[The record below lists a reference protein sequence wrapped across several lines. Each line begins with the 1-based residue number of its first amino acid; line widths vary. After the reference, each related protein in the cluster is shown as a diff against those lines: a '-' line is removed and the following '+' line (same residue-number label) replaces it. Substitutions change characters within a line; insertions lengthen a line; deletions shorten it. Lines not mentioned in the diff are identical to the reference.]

1 MSADR
6 GEDTNVVRPAGEAR
20 GTTKGLTGAH
30 ARFCGFGWRPLGR
43 REEVISDLDLSFSP
57 GEIVLLAGGSGA
69 GKSTVLRAL
78 AGLLGDAVPGDRTGT
93 VEVDAPAGML
103 LQNPEDSLVAATI
116 GREVAFGPENLA
128 LPRDEIWRRV
138 HDGLAQVGLRYDV
151 ERPTSAL
158 SGGELQRLALAGV
171 LAIRPGLLLLDEPT
185 SMLDDETSGRVRR
198 CVLDVARAAGAT
210 TVVVEHR
217 IGPWLPHCDRVVVLE
232 RGRVIADTTPG
243 KFTAEH
249 TERMLQAGVWMP
261 GAPDP
266 APAAVD
272 AAWVTPDHTGPQLRA
287 DSLRVDLSVRSLQG
301 TSTHRALDGAST
313 ALHPGRVTALVG
325 PSGAGKSTLLAAFAG
340 LLRPTQGTIE
350 GASPPFARRRSKAL
364 AAAAGFVPQN
374 PEHGFLRTT
383 VRDEVACTATA
394 LGRSVDLDGLL
405 ALMRLEHL
413 AGANPFQLSG
423 GEQRRLAVLAALA
436 HRPGTVLLDEPTVGQ
451 DRHTWA
457 AVTGWALAARDAGAT
472 VGVATHDAALILRS
486 DTVIQLKNGEAV
498 G

>member
-1 MSADR
+1 
-6 GEDTNVVRPAGEAR
+6 VRPAGEGR
-20 GTTKGLTGAH
+20 GASGAH

-43 REEVISDLDLSFSP
+43 REEVVTGLDLSFSP

-69 GKSTVLRAL
+69 GKSTLLRAM
-78 AGLLGDAVPGDRTGT
+78 AGLLGEAVPGEQTGS
-93 VEVDAPAGML
+93 VEVDTRSGLL
-103 LQNPEDSLVAATI
+103 LQNPADSIVAATI

-128 LPRDEIWRRV
+128 LPREEIWCRV
-138 HDGLAQVGLRYDV
+138 HDGLARVGLRYDV
-151 ERPTSAL
+151 QRPTSAL

-185 SMLDDETSGRVRR
+185 SMLDDDTAENVRH
-198 CVLDVARAAGAT
+198 CVLQAARAVGAT

-232 RGRVIADTTPG
+232 QGRVIADTTPG
-243 KFTAEH
+243 DFTAQH
-249 TERMLQAGVWMP
+249 TRRMLDAGVWMP
-261 GAPDP
+261 DAPDP
-266 APAAVD
+266 TPAAVEPE
-272 AAWVTPDHTGPQLRA
+272 WVTPGAPGPVLRA
-287 DSLRVDLSVRSLQG
+287 ESLRVELTVRSLQG
-301 TSTHRALDGAST
+301 STTHRALDRAST
-313 ALHPGRVTALVG
+313 TLHPGHLSALVG

-340 LLRPTQGTIE
+340 VLPATDGAVE
-350 GASPPFARRRSKAL
+350 GADPPFARRRSKAL

-383 VRDEVACTATA
+383 VADEIACTAA
-394 LGRSVDLDGLL
+394 VLGRSVDVDGLL
-405 ALMRLEHL
+405 ALMRLDHL

-436 HRPGTVLLDEPTVGQ
+436 HRPGVVLLDEPTVGQ

-457 AVTGWALAARDAGAT
+457 AVAGWALSARDAGAT
-472 VGVATHDAALILRS
+472 VGVATHDRALIRRA
-486 DTVIQLKNGEAV
+486 DPVIQLKDGEVV

>member
-1 MSADR
+1 MR
-6 GEDTNVVRPAGEAR
+6 PGGEGS
-20 GTTKGLTGAH
+20 GTTRTGAAH
-30 ARFCGFGWRPLGR
+30 AELRGFGWRPLGR
-43 REEVISDLDLSFSP
+43 REEVISGLDLSFSA
-57 GEIVLLAGGSGA
+57 GQFVLLAGGSGA

-78 AGLLGDAVPGDRTGT
+78 AGLLGEAVPGEQTGT
-93 VEVDAPAGML
+93 VEVSAASGML
-103 LQNPEDSLVAATI
+103 LQNPADSLVAATI

-128 LPRDEIWRRV
+128 LPRDEIWQRV
-138 HDGLAQVGLRYDV
+138 HECLSQVGLAYDAS
-151 ERPTSAL
+151 RSTSAL

-185 SMLDDETSGRVRR
+185 SMLDDDTADQVRR
-198 CVLDVARAAGAT
+198 CVVDAARATGAT

-232 RGRVIADTTPG
+232 RGQVVADTTPSA
-243 KFTAEH
+243 FTAEH
-249 TERMLQAGVWMP
+249 TPRMLNAGVWMP

-266 APAAVD
+266 TPVAVD
-272 AAWVTPDHTGPQLRA
+272 PGWVTPDRPGSALQA
-287 DSLRVDLSVRSLQG
+287 ESLQVDLSVRSLQG
-301 TSTHRALDGAST
+301 NVSHRALDGATT
-313 ALHPGRVTALVG
+313 ALQPGELTSFVG

-340 LLRPTQGTIE
+340 MLRPSG
-350 GASPPFARRRSKAL
+350 GAITGAEPPFARRRSKDL
-364 AAAAGFVPQN
+364 AVAAGFVPQN

-383 VRDEVACTATA
+383 VRDEVACTATQ
-394 LGRSVDLDGLL
+394 LGRSVDVDGLL
-405 ALMRLEHL
+405 ALMRLDHL

-436 HRPGTVLLDEPTVGQ
+436 HRPGVVLLDEPTVGQ

-472 VGVATHDAALILRS
+472 VAVATHDHSLVELS
-486 DTVIQLKNGEAV
+486 DTVIQLKNGQAV

>member
-1 MSADR
+1 M
-6 GEDTNVVRPAGEAR
+6 
-20 GTTKGLTGAH
+20 TGAH
-30 ARFCGFGWRPLGR
+30 ASLRGFGWRPLGR
-43 REEVISDLDLSFSP
+43 REEVISGLDLSFSP
-57 GEIVLLAGGSGA
+57 GQIVLLAGGSGA

-78 AGLLGDAVPGDRTGT
+78 AGLLGEAVPGDQTGS
-93 VEVDAPAGML
+93 VQVSAASGML
-103 LQNPEDSLVAATI
+103 LQNPADSLVAGTI

-138 HDGLAQVGLRYDV
+138 HECLSQVGLSYDV
-151 ERPTSAL
+151 SRSTSAL

-185 SMLDDETSGRVRR
+185 SMLDDDTADQVRR
-198 CVLDVARAAGAT
+198 RVLEAARATGAT

-232 RGRVIADTTPG
+232 HGQVVADATPSV
-243 KFTAEH
+243 FTAEH
-249 TERMLQAGVWMP
+249 SARMLDAGVWMP

-266 APAAVD
+266 TPVDVD
-272 AAWVTPDHTGPQLRA
+272 ASWVSPDQPGHELRA
-287 DSLRVDLSVRSLQG
+287 ESLQVDLTVRSLQG
-301 TSTHRALDGAST
+301 NVTHRALDGMTTELRAAELTS
-313 ALHPGRVTALVG
+313 LIG

-340 LLRPTQGTIE
+340 MLQPSGGTIT
-350 GASPPFARRRSKAL
+350 GATPAFARRRSKEL
-364 AAAAGFVPQN
+364 AVAAGFVPQN

-383 VRDEVACTATA
+383 VRDEVACTATR
-394 LGRSVDLDGLL
+394 LGRSVDVDGLL
-405 ALMRLEHL
+405 ALMRLDHL

-436 HRPGTVLLDEPTVGQ
+436 HRPGVVLLDEPTVGQ

-457 AVTGWALAARDAGAT
+457 AVAGWALAARKSGAT
-472 VGVATHDAALILRS
+472 VAVAAHDRSLIELS
-486 DTVIQLKNGEAV
+486 DTVIQLKSGQAV

>member
-1 MSADR
+1 M
-6 GEDTNVVRPAGEAR
+6 
-20 GTTKGLTGAH
+20 TGAH

-43 REEVISDLDLSFSP
+43 RDEVISGLDLSFSP

-69 GKSTVLRAL
+69 GKSTLLRAL
-78 AGLLGDAVPGDRTGT
+78 AGLLGEAVPGDQTGT
-93 VEVDAPAGML
+93 VEVDAPSGLL
-103 LQNPEDSLVAATI
+103 LQNPADSLVAATI

-128 LPRDEIWRRV
+128 LPREEIWRRV
-138 HDGLAQVGLRYDV
+138 HDGLARVGLRYDV
-151 ERPTSAL
+151 QRPTSAL

-185 SMLDDETSGRVRR
+185 SMLDDDTAEHVRH
-198 CVLDVARAAGAT
+198 CVLQAARAAGAT

-232 RGRVIADTTPG
+232 RGEVIADTTPAV
-243 KFTAEH
+243 FTADH
-249 TERMLQAGVWMP
+249 TRRMLDAGVWMP
-261 GAPDP
+261 GVPDP
-266 APAAVD
+266 SPVTVD
-272 AAWVTPDHTGPQLRA
+272 AAWVTPAQPGPQLRA
-287 DSLRVDLSVRSLQG
+287 ESVQLDLRVRSLQG
-301 TSTHRALDGAST
+301 STTHRALDRAST
-313 ALHPGRVTALVG
+313 TLLPGRVTALVG
-325 PSGAGKSTLLAAFAG
+325 PSGAGKSTLLAVFAG
-340 LLRPTQGTIE
+340 LLPPTSGTIE
-350 GASPPFARRRSKAL
+350 GAEPPFARRRSKAL

-394 LGRSVDLDGLL
+394 LGRSVDVDGLL
-405 ALMRLEHL
+405 ELMRLDHL

-436 HRPGTVLLDEPTVGQ
+436 HRPGVVLLDEPTVGQ

-472 VGVATHDAALILRS
+472 VGVATHDGSVVRRA
-486 DTVIQLKNGEAV
+486 DTVIQLKAGEVV